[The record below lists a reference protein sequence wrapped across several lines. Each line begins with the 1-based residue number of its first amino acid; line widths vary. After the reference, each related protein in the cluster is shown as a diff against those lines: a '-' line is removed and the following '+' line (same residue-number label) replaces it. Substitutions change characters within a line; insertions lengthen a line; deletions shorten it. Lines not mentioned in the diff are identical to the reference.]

1 MTVYATGPRSLSALN
16 TDERTP
22 TEFPLC
28 QREND
33 HIIKRVPEE
42 FGAGQTMEILH
53 ADSSFLSSVP
63 IDATIFSVNH
73 MRTTNEHNS

>member
-1 MTVYATGPRSLSALN
+1 MRTVLKARSLSALN

-28 QREND
+28 QREDD

-42 FGAGQTMEILH
+42 F
-53 ADSSFLSSVP
+53 
-63 IDATIFSVNH
+63 
-73 MRTTNEHNS
+73 